1 MKIAV
6 RGGHTEKCCGAVALI
21 SELKEDRLVKDA
33 VIKYLKKI
41 GHTVYDVT
49 PPKNY
54 TSDENVDLNY
64 GVNKANSLKVDMFI
78 SIHFNKAYNSYDGAI
93 GTEVCVYSKFEEA
106 QRVVDAISSLGFKN
120 RGQKIRGNELYE
132 LRATNMKSMIVEVC
146 FVEATKDVELYK
158 QIGYDKVGKAIAE
171 AISNKKVQNSTTNQS
186 KPQEKP
192 NTSKQIYRVRKEWKD
207 AGTQK
212 GAYSSLDNAINEC
225 KKHKGYKVY
234 DEKGNQVYPK
244 INNKKELWEVSING
258 QIVKDLQ
265 YELNKQC
272 NAKLVCDGYFGEDTL
287 NKCIVVKKGA
297 KGNITKIIQRRL
309 KDLKYLSNVDGIF
322 GNDTYNAVV
331 KFQKSRGLTV
341 DGIVGKNTWKELFKK

>member
-6 RGGHTEKCCGAVALI
+6 RGGHTERCAGAVALM

-33 VIKYLKKI
+33 VIKYLKKL

-49 PPKNY
+49 PPVNY
-54 TSDENVDLNY
+54 TSDENKDLNY

-78 SIHFNKAYNSYDGAI
+78 SIHFNKAYSKYDGHL
-93 GTEVCVYSKFEEA
+93 GTEVCVYSKFTEA

-120 RGQKIRGNELYE
+120 RGQKVRSSSLYE
-132 LRATNMKSMIVEVC
+132 LRATNMKSMIIEVC

-158 QIGYDKVGKAIAE
+158 KVGYDEVAKKIAE

-186 KPQEKP
+186 KPNS
-192 NTSKQIYRVRKEWKD
+192 NTTKQMYRVRKEWKD

-225 KKHKGYKVY
+225 KKHTEYKVY

-244 INNKKELWEVSING
+244 ANTNKALWELSISG
-258 QIVKDLQ
+258 QIVRDLQ
-265 YELNKQC
+265 SELNKQC
-272 NAKLVCDGYFGEDTL
+272 RANLKVDGLFGEDTL
-287 NKCIVVKKGA
+287 NKCITVRKRA

-309 KDLKYLSNVDGIF
+309 KDLKYLSDVDGIF
-322 GNDTYNAVV
+322 GNDTYNAVS
-331 KFQKSRGLTV
+331 FLS
-341 DGIVGKNTWKELFKK
+341 F